1 MLRVDSTSRL
11 LEQALPTS
19 SSTSVPVTATVAA
32 FIAPAAP
39 LKDSSSPGRKEL
51 LLAAKERRR
60 TWSEVQELRQVS
72 QTWAA
77 SCMVQ
82 PAVRMKLFKED
93 QQRLNEEA
101 LNRWHQ
107 QLEGLTLCC
116 GLICLAYLGYHVEP
130 RWPRYWSAY
139 SVGALSSLAS
149 GLLGLALE
157 AHRPKETR
165 QYSVGGIQLIA
176 GLVMALVMPI
186 LNSVGMP
193 LAQLAAHHFIAS
205 STLSRLV
212 AGSNTA
218 RSFAS
223 YIALNLWLGAFI
235 CQLSWLM
242 VAPTPFVVVLELVM
256 GGLMAVIPAS
266 EVDTDG

>member
-1 MLRVDSTSRL
+1 MLTSESTQL
-11 LEQALPTS
+11 LEALPTS
-19 SSTSVPVTATVAA
+19 SSSSVPVTINVAA
-32 FIAPAAP
+32 FIAPPVP
-39 LKDSSSPGRKEL
+39 LKDRKEL
-51 LLAAKERRR
+51 PAAKERRR
-60 TWSEVQELRQVS
+60 TWSELQELRQVS

-77 SCMVQ
+77 SCQAQ
-82 PAVRMKLFKED
+82 PTVRMKLYEED
-93 QQRLNEEA
+93 RQRLMEET

-107 QLEGLTLCC
+107 LLEGLTLCV

-157 AHRPKETR
+157 AHRPKENR
-165 QYSVGGIQLIA
+165 QYFVGGIQLIS
-176 GLVMALVMPI
+176 GLVFALVMPI

-193 LAQLAAHHFIAS
+193 LAQLVAHHFIAS
-205 STLSRLV
+205 STLSHLTP
-212 AGSNTA
+212 GSDMR
-218 RSFAS
+218 RSLAS

-235 CQLSWLM
+235 CQLSWLII
-242 VAPTPFVVVLELVM
+242 APTPFVVVLELVM
-256 GGLMAVIPAS
+256 GGLMAVFPAS